1 MERTEAPG
9 TDAGNGVETEYAR
22 RMKGQPADP
31 AQFEL
36 TGVRCERRPDRLA
49 VTGAVRNTG
58 TGRRIFDATI
68 RVRQL
73 DGSWAEGRRLLDWLE
88 PGQTAAINH
97 WFGRP
102 ELFAADPECEVTVLD
117 GPEEALVNGR

>member
-1 MERTEAPG
+1 MERT
-9 TDAGNGVETEYAR
+9 DAADTTGADTEYER

-31 AQFEL
+31 AAFEL

-49 VTGAVRNTG
+49 VTGSVRNTG
-58 TGRRIFDATI
+58 PGRRIFDAAI
-68 RVRQL
+68 RVRLL

-88 PGQTAAINH
+88 PGETAAISH

-102 ELFAADPECEVTVLD
+102 ELFAPDPHCEVIVLD